1 MCLKAEE
8 TNQHLF
14 LNCEVALA
22 LWTHIVKALRSSLVG
37 RYTTVRHDI
46 KGIEKWNREVWVV
59 SYLTCLKNF
68 FLFPIRTVIMP
79 CRDTI
84 LGSMGHLSPFLLGMR
99 TWEPFFRKQFGSKP
113 PTSPCR
119 SGTLTLS
126 KKLGTLIAHLARSI
140 SGPQTPYFLDQSN
153 FSWNRWRLPS
163 SRPSFG

>member
-1 MCLKAEE
+1 MELPYPIHHFNWGA
-8 TNQHLF
+8 HSS
-14 LNCEVALA
+14 
-22 LWTHIVKALRSSLVG
+22 HIVKALRSSLVG
-37 RYTTVRHDI
+37 RYTTARHNI

-59 SYLTCLKNF
+59 SDLTYLKNF
-68 FLFPIRTVIMP
+68 FFSFPSEGSSVIMP

-84 LGSMGHLSPFLLGMR
+84 LGSMGHLSPFLLGVR
-99 TWEPFFRKQFGSKP
+99 TWEPFFRKQFGSRP

-126 KKLGTLIAHLARSI
+126 KILGTLAARLARSI

-153 FSWNRWRLPS
+153 FLWNRWCLPS